1 MLMSL
6 SRCVLRWS
14 GRDGV
19 SSTNDMSGEWRMA
32 GVIATGV
39 SMPSLDLWIGVWY
52 GEVIS
57 RVIVGGVVGKSS
69 TMMAGMSE
77 GLNSMNSG
85 VFEEM

>member
-1 MLMSL
+1 MLTSL

-19 SSTNDMSGEWRMA
+19 SSANDTSGDWRTA

-39 SMPSLDLWIGVWY
+39 SMPSLDLWMGVWY

-69 TMMAGMSE
+69 TMI
-77 GLNSMNSG
+77 SG
-85 VFEEM
+85 ISSGWDVISFRDHEKP